1 MIQKAAEFAAMAH
14 KGTMRKGSQIPYI
27 YHPMEVAVIVA
38 QLTSDPEVIAAAYL
52 HDVLED
58 TPTTPEELGAAF
70 GRRILELVQSETE
83 DKSLSWRE
91 RKEATVRR
99 IASASL
105 ETKILT
111 LGDKLSN
118 MRDTARDY
126 LVVGDAVWLRFH
138 ETNREQH
145 RWYLEGILK
154 GLSQLEKTRPYQELS
169 ELYRL
174 VYQT

>member
-1 MIQKAAEFAAMAH
+1 MIKKAAEFAAMAH

-58 TPTTPEELGAAF
+58 TQTTPEELEAVF
-70 GRRILELVQSETE
+70 GRRILELVQTETE
-83 DKSLSWRE
+83 DKSLTWRE
-91 RKEATVRR
+91 RKAATIQRLAEAP
-99 IASASL
+99 L
-105 ETKILT
+105 ETKILA

-126 LVVGDAVWLRFH
+126 LVMRDAVWLRFH
-138 ETNREQH
+138 EKDREQH
-145 RWYLEGILK
+145 RWYLAGILK
-154 GLSQLEKTRPYQELS
+154 GLRQLEHTRPYQELS
-169 ELYRL
+169 ELYEL
-174 VYQT
+174 VYQN